1 MKSYNSIR
9 IAIPP
14 RKDKLFLLCGSCG
27 WCATCVNTR
36 VIIEECPSC
45 VDGLVESIPISD
57 NEIYNF
63 RHDAIRGVT
72 LEFTLNG

>member
-1 MKSYNSIR
+1 MR
-9 IAIPP
+9 IMWLVCNVC
-14 RKDKLFLLCGSCG
+14 KY
-27 WCATCVNTR
+27 TR
-36 VIIEECPSC
+36 HYRGEGCPSC

-72 LEFTLNG
+72 LEFTLNR